1 MNLGLLY
8 RVLGLPGL
16 RFLLLV
22 VGYSVGH
29 EIADYLGREYR
40 GGVSWGMTLGY
51 QSWGVGLL
59 SLVEGVVVYRWSRRW
74 VRLEWLAATITAA
87 IVLTCT
93 GILTGYSGA
102 WAHPYRLA
110 WFQGCVVAAIFLP
123 LIVHRL
129 VNRWR
134 HARAGRR

>member
-1 MNLGLLY
+1 MNLRLLY

-29 EIADYLGREYR
+29 EIADVLGREYR
-40 GGVSWGMTLGY
+40 GGVSWGATLDGY
-51 QSWGVGLL
+51 TWVFVVL
-59 SLVEGVVVYRWSRRW
+59 SLVEGAVVYRWSRRW

-110 WFQGCVVAAIFLP
+110 WFQGCAVAAIFLP

>member
-1 MNLGLLY
+1 MNLRLLY
-8 RVLGLPGL
+8 RLLGLPGL

-29 EIADYLGREYR
+29 EVADVLGREYR
-40 GGVSWGMTLGY
+40 GGVSWGATLDVY
-51 QSWGVGLL
+51 TWVFVLL
-59 SLVEGVVVYRWSRRW
+59 SLVEGAVVYRWSRRW
-74 VRLEWLAATITAA
+74 VRLEWLAATMTAA

-93 GILTGYSGA
+93 GILTGYTGA

-123 LIVHRL
+123 FIVHRL
-129 VNRWR
+129 VNRCR